1 MPIKPFVPLLAVG
14 LVVAAMVSAQ
24 GPGDPDDRTPI
35 APAVP
40 GADRYQT
47 GRVFLERADTLR
59 ADEKMGEYQ
68 LLIGRVEFRKAD
80 MFMYCDSA
88 HFYDAR
94 NSFEAF
100 GNVRM
105 EQGDTLFVYGDELDY
120 DGITEL
126 AVLYAD
132 PGKKVRLINRDVEL
146 TTDIFNYDLG
156 IDLGYYTV
164 GGTLADKRNT
174 LKSLEGEYSPSTK
187 DANFYTDVELESV
200 SEKGDTVYIYTD
212 TLHYNTDTRIAELTC
227 PSRIVG
233 KDGTIYTSNGVFD
246 TNTNRARL
254 FDRSVV
260 HMSNGN
266 TLTGDTLFYDK
277 EAGYGEAFGYMV
289 LVDSARQSSLEGDYG
304 FYNER
309 TDSAFATG
317 RARALEYSQKDTLYL
332 HGDTIRSFLQPE
344 DSTHIMIANPRV
356 RFYRVDMQGI
366 CDSLTFL
373 ERDSTIYMDRHPVV
387 WTGTRQVFG
396 NVIQVHMNDST
407 VDRATLPEF
416 GFMAEHIDEEFFNQL
431 SGKEMIAYMEDGELR
446 RLDVNGNVQGIML
459 PMENDSTYNK
469 IANVESSYMKAYFR
483 GREIEKANLWPE
495 TSGTV
500 TPLYLAKKSL
510 FRLPQFQWYE
520 VMRPTSPDDIFVVP
534 PEMVALFASP
544 DPAPRAPK
552 PVIPKPAGPPAVQP
566 PEPAG
571 EIPVEP
577 AEETSAD
584 DSSSSD
590 EEEITPIPTTTTD
603 NGDNP

>member
-14 LVVAAMVSAQ
+14 LIAAAFASARES
-24 GPGDPDDRTPI
+24 GGRDEDRQPI
-35 APAVP
+35 VPVVP
-40 GADRYQT
+40 GADRYQS

-59 ADEKMGEYQ
+59 ADERTGDYQ
-68 LLIGRVEFRKAD
+68 LLIGDVEFRKAD

-88 HFYDAR
+88 HFYDTR

-120 DGITEL
+120 DGATEL

-132 PGKKVRLINRDVEL
+132 AGKKVRLINRDVEL
-146 TTDIFNYDLG
+146 STDIFNYDLG
-156 IDLGYYTV
+156 IDLGYYEV

-174 LKSLEGEYSPSTK
+174 LKSVEGEYCPSTK

-200 SEKGDTVYIYTD
+200 SEKGDTVYVYTD

-233 KDGTIYTSNGVFD
+233 KDGTIYTSNGTFD
-246 TNTNRARL
+246 TNTNQAL
-254 FDRSVV
+254 LYDRSTV

-266 TLTGDTLFYDK
+266 TLTGDTLFYDRP
-277 EAGYGEAFGYMV
+277 AGFGEAFGRMV
-289 LVDSARQSSLEGDYG
+289 LVDSARQIALEGDYG
-304 FYNER
+304 FYNEL
-309 TDSAFATG
+309 TDSAFSTG
-317 RARALEYSQKDTLYL
+317 RARALEYSKKDTLYL
-332 HGDTIRSFLQPE
+332 HGDTIRSFLLAD
-344 DSTHIMIANPRV
+344 DSTHVVIAHPRV
-356 RFYRVDMQGI
+356 RFYRVDLQGI
-366 CDSLTFL
+366 CDSMTFL
-373 ERDSTIYMDRHPVV
+373 ERDSTLYMDRHPVV
-387 WTGTRQVFG
+387 WTGARQVFG

-431 SGKEMIAYMEDGELR
+431 SGKEMVAYMEDGELR
-446 RLDVNGNVQGIML
+446 RLDVSGNVQGIML

-469 IANVESSYMKAYFR
+469 IANIESSYLVAYFQ
-483 GREIEKANLWPE
+483 GREIERANLWPE

-520 VMRPTSPDDIFVVP
+520 VMRPLSPDDIFVVP
-534 PEMVALFASP
+534 PEMEALFASP
-544 DPAPRAPK
+544 DPAPRSPKPKPAPK
-552 PVIPKPAGPPAVQP
+552 PAAP
-566 PEPAG
+566 
-571 EIPVEP
+571 P
-577 AEETSAD
+577 AEEPPAD
-584 DSSSSD
+584 AVV
-590 EEEITPIPTTTTD
+590 EEETEEVVTVKD
-603 NGDNP
+603 ENGDNP